1 MEKNKYYTSLV
12 NKIIKDD
19 LYEYNNWFFHAK
31 INLSQNLPLKNKFLE
46 YISEDCSVETF
57 EEIENM
63 LTKNKKSVNVH
74 KNKKI
79 KLLNSLK
86 QNLEIQQSI
95 GEKIEISWWNKNYS
109 YGSYNDS
116 VWFIPWKSRRKS
128 FSDSD
133 EREEFEEEH
142 FERNSYKNDIIN
154 EFKTTRR
161 ISSEERDEWN
171 ENYHTKDAIIN
182 VFADNRTTIKEKTQ
196 DNETILYD
204 EYFSEDET
212 SSGDVK
218 KVSSSWQ
225 SVIHSSS
232 KNVKGVSETT
242 SIIESW
248 EFENWETVVRQT
260 KDVIWD
266 KVIWITENN
275 EEFEILEQDED
286 NANKVLLSDNST
298 KRKKVKKRN
307 SNSEIMEFDWISD
320 DDSGVIIQ
328 EEHEENNDED
338 EEEDLEILNNKKKK
352 KTSKK
357 FKNWN
362 RFLYWNFFSELAE
375 NEEDMGWYPMVWQPV
390 GMIGGWIPWNQ
401 PFFSNWN
408 SWNNP
413 NWQENF
419 DFWSWFWGW
428 QSEES
433 NFAFNNSSSNSQE
446 GHHGDNMFDFDSL
459 EETKELDI
467 KTEENKPFEKIWDL
481 RIDGISLEEK
491 IGVIQETEE
500 KDKKDFEK
508 FNIKTD
514 SFDIDLWTN
523 SFDDFKKS
531 ISYKDKQEEK
541 FLKWEIRPMFL
552 ILILWIIWALI
563 YIIFFTENW
572 ALKEA
577 MNILT
582 NWFK

>member
-19 LYEYNNWFFHAK
+19 LYEYNTWFFHAK

-46 YISEDCSVETF
+46 YISEDCSIETF

-95 GEKIEISWWNKNYS
+95 GEKIEISGGNKGYS
-109 YGSYNDS
+109 YSPYTES
-116 VWFIPWKSRRKS
+116 VWFPSWKSRRKS
-128 FSDSD
+128 FSDTDISGV
-133 EREEFEEEH
+133 EEEQQ
-142 FERNSYKNDIIN
+142 FERNTYKNDIIN

-161 ISSEERDEWN
+161 ISSEEREDWN

-204 EYFSEDET
+204 EYFSDDET
-212 SSGDVK
+212 SSSNEK

-225 SVIHSSS
+225 SILHSSS
-232 KNVKGVSETT
+232 KNVKDVSETANV
-242 SIIESW
+242 IESG
-248 EFENWETVVRQT
+248 EFENWWNVIRQT
-260 KDVIWD
+260 KEVIWSTT
-266 KVIWITENN
+266 VWISDNE
-275 EEFEILEQDED
+275 EEFEILEQAEENSD
-286 NANKVLLSDNST
+286 KVLLSNNST

-307 SNSEIMEFDWISD
+307 TNSEVMEFDWILD
-320 DDSGVIIQ
+320 EQQEVIIQ
-328 EEHEENNDED
+328 EEHEEDDEED
-338 EEEDLEILNNKKKK
+338 EEDLESLNKKKK
-352 KTSKK
+352 KTSK

-375 NEEDMGWYPMVWQPV
+375 NEEDMGWYPIVWQP
-390 GMIGGWIPWNQ
+390 MWIMGGWIAWNQ
-401 PFFSNWN
+401 PFFPNWN
-408 SWNNP
+408 SWNNQ

-419 DFWSWFWGW
+419 DFWSWFWSW
-428 QSEES
+428 QSEET
-433 NFAFNNSSSNSQE
+433 NFSFDNNHNSSNSQD
-446 GHHGDNMFDFDSL
+446 GHTSANLFDFDSL

-467 KTEENKPFEKIWDL
+467 KTEESKHLEKIWDL
-481 RIDGISLEEK
+481 RIDWISLEDK
-491 IGVIQETEE
+491 IWVIQETED

-541 FLKWEIRPMFL
+541 FLKWEIRPVFL